1 LRPTAGE
8 KCIAER
14 PVAAQN
20 AWDRLEQKP
29 WRADAKGDDLGE
41 KLKQPELSA
50 FSERVDAKRVP
61 APGSLLIERH
71 QPRLFQTPYHH
82 HTSVEI
88 NFLQDCTLG
97 YSFSGQKVSVDPERL
112 TLFWG
117 AAPHR
122 VVNVRGNGQT
132 TNIYISLGQFLRWS
146 LPVKLV
152 EAVLSGCVISAQV
165 NGGHDRLLMDRLF
178 TERERDEANW
188 RKLHLSELECR
199 LRRMGHEGWDVLLSE
214 AAADRRMLSS
224 SASMLHVEG
233 MLRYIAENFFRP
245 VTVVDVV
252 GAVNLSQGHAMK
264 LFRQVIG
271 LSIKE
276 QLTRTR
282 LSHALMLLS
291 DTDEKILTI
300 ALDSGFRSLSSF
312 YEAFSVAKG
321 QSPGRYRA
329 EMQALA

>member
-1 LRPTAGE
+1 MGE
-8 KCIAER
+8 
-14 PVAAQN
+14 N
-20 AWDRLEQKP
+20 
-29 WRADAKGDDLGE
+29 
-41 KLKQPELSA
+41 LKQSELEA
-50 FSERVDAKRVP
+50 VSERVDATRVP

-71 QPRLFQTPYHH
+71 RPQLFQTPYHH

-88 NFLQDCTLG
+88 NFLEHCALR
-97 YSFSGQKVSVDPERL
+97 YSFSGQKVKVDPGRL
-112 TLFWG
+112 TIFWG

-122 VVNVRGNGQT
+122 VIGVEGEGQT

-146 LPVKLV
+146 LPPKLV
-152 EAVLSGCVISAQV
+152 EAVLSGCVVSAALS
-165 NGGHDRLLMDRLF
+165 GDHDRLLFDRLF
-178 TERERDEANW
+178 GERGRDDANW

-199 LRRMGHEGWDVLLSE
+199 LRRMGHEGWDTLMSE
-214 AAADRRMLSS
+214 EAADRRMLSS
-224 SASMLHVEG
+224 SVSMLHVEG
-233 MLRYIAENFFRP
+233 MLRYIADNFSRP
-245 VTVVDVV
+245 ITVIDVV
-252 GAVNLSQGHAMK
+252 GAVNVSQGHAMK

-271 LSIKE
+271 TSIKE

-312 YEAFSVAKG
+312 YEAFRTAKG
-321 QSPGRYRA
+321 ISPGRYRM

>member
-1 LRPTAGE
+1 MPGGTT
-8 KCIAER
+8 
-14 PVAAQN
+14 
-20 AWDRLEQKP
+20 
-29 WRADAKGDDLGE
+29 LGE
-41 KLKQPELSA
+41 ILKQTELEA
-50 FSERVDAKRVP
+50 VSERVDATRVP
-61 APGSLLIERH
+61 APGSLLLERH

-88 NFLQDCTLG
+88 NFLEGCTLG
-97 YSFSGQKVSVDPERL
+97 YSFSGQKVEVDHGRL

-122 VVNVRGNGQT
+122 VVNVQGKGQT
-132 TNIYISLGQFLRWS
+132 TNIYISLGQFLRWT
-146 LPVKLV
+146 LPAKLV
-152 EAVLSGCVISAQV
+152 EAVLSGCVVSAHF
-165 NGGHDRLLMDRLF
+165 GGDHDRLLMDRLF
-178 TERERDEANW
+178 LERGRDDANW

-214 AAADRRMLSS
+214 TAADRRMLSS
-224 SASMLHVEG
+224 SASMLHVEA
-233 MLRYIAENFFRP
+233 MLRYIADNFSRP
-245 VTVVDVV
+245 ITVMDVV
-252 GAVNLSQGHAMK
+252 GTVNVSQGHAMK

-312 YEAFSVAKG
+312 YEAFSAAKG
-321 QSPGRYRA
+321 ISPGRYRA
-329 EMQALA
+329 EMQALT